1 MTSRE
6 GGAMGSDSRD
16 DPGSGTGASGTES
29 SATGD
34 GDTGTGHIWEGNAPG
49 SRARA
54 IQIYR
59 EVMTV
64 EPDEATSPYAQ
75 STLDFVFG
83 RVWSRDGLSRR
94 DRRWITLACVA
105 AADSIG
111 PINAHVYA
119 ALNSGDIAIAEMLE
133 FVLHFAVY
141 CGWPK
146 GSAVE
151 GVIRQQ
157 WARIQRERGEETAP
171 LASLTIDSLGPGD
184 PEERVS
190 GGEEAFREV
199 NLIRAPERDT
209 PYTQAGILNFV
220 FGHVWQRP
228 GLSRRDRRL
237 ITVACVGID
246 DSVMPI
252 RSHVGSAL
260 QSGDISLGE
269 MREVALQFSAY
280 YGFAKGEFLSQ
291 VAEETWDRLVDEGLE
306 PSPPS

>member
-1 MTSRE
+1 
-6 GGAMGSDSRD
+6 MGSDSRND
-16 DPGSGTGASGTES
+16 WGSDSGGNPDSDTGGSNAVGSPASG
-29 SATGD
+29 
-34 GDTGTGHIWEGNAPG
+34 
-49 SRARA
+49 RAQA
-54 IQIYR
+54 IQMYR

-64 EPDEATSPYAQ
+64 EPDQATSPYAE

-94 DRRWITLACVA
+94 DRRWVTLACVA
-105 AADSIG
+105 GADSIG

-119 ALNSGDIAIAEMLE
+119 ALNSGDITIAEMLE

-157 WARIQRERGEETAP
+157 WARIQEERGEAPAP
-171 LASLTIDSLGPGD
+171 LPPLTIDSLGPGD
-184 PEERVS
+184 PEERVR
-190 GGEEAFREV
+190 GGEEAFRDI
-199 NLIRAPERDT
+199 NLIGAPQPDT

-237 ITVACVGID
+237 ITLACVGID

-291 VAEETWDRLVDEGLE
+291 VAEET
-306 PSPPS
+306 

>member
-1 MTSRE
+1 
-6 GGAMGSDSRD
+6 MGSDSRD
-16 DPGSGTGASGTES
+16 SGSGATEGS
-29 SATGD
+29 DPRGGDTGD
-34 GDTGTGHIWEGNAPG
+34 G
-49 SRARA
+49 RA
-54 IQIYR
+54 IDDPTSDRAQAIRMYC

-64 EPDEATSPYAQ
+64 EPEQVTSPYAE

-83 RVWSRDGLSRR
+83 HVWSRDGLSRR
-94 DRRWITLACVA
+94 DRRWVTLACVA
-105 AADSIG
+105 GADSVG
-111 PINAHVYA
+111 PIDAHVYA
-119 ALNSGDIAIAEMLE
+119 ALNSGDITIVEMLE

-146 GSAVE
+146 GSHVE

-157 WARIQRERGEETAP
+157 WARIQEERGQASAP
-171 LASLTIDSLGPGD
+171 LPPLTIDSLGPGD
-184 PEERVS
+184 PEERVR
-190 GGEEAFREV
+190 GGEEAFRDI
-199 NLIRAPERDT
+199 NLIGAPARDT

-237 ITVACVGID
+237 ITLACVGID

-260 QSGDISLGE
+260 KSGDISLGE

-280 YGFAKGEFLSQ
+280 YGFAKGEFLSE
-291 VAEETWDRLVDEGLE
+291 VAEETWDRLVEQGLVAQGGTVDH
-306 PSPPS
+306 PG

>member
-1 MTSRE
+1 
-6 GGAMGSDSRD
+6 MGSDSRND
-16 DPGSGTGASGTES
+16 WGSNSGGNPDSDTGGSNAVGSPASG
-29 SATGD
+29 
-34 GDTGTGHIWEGNAPG
+34 
-49 SRARA
+49 RAQA
-54 IQIYR
+54 IQMYR

-64 EPDEATSPYAQ
+64 EPDQATSPYAE

-94 DRRWITLACVA
+94 DRRWVTLACVA
-105 AADSIG
+105 GADSIG

-119 ALNSGDIAIAEMLE
+119 ALNSGDITIAEMLE

-157 WARIQRERGEETAP
+157 WARIQEERGEAPAP
-171 LASLTIDSLGPGD
+171 LPPLTIDSLGPGD
-184 PEERVS
+184 PEERVR
-190 GGEEAFREV
+190 GGEEAFRDI
-199 NLIRAPERDT
+199 NLIGAPQPDT

-220 FGHVWQRP
+220 FGHVWLRP

-237 ITVACVGID
+237 ITLACVGID

-291 VAEETWDRLVDEGLE
+291 VAEETWDRLVEEGLE
-306 PSPPS
+306 PFTTAGS

>member
-1 MTSRE
+1 
-6 GGAMGSDSRD
+6 MGSGSRD
-16 DPGSGTGASGTES
+16 SGDIGDKRHSRDNPGRD
-29 SATGD
+29 TGD
-34 GDTGTGHIWEGNAPG
+34 GNPIG
-49 SRARA
+49 SPASDRAAA
-54 IQIYR
+54 IQMYR
-59 EVMTV
+59 DVMTV
-64 EPDEATSPYAQ
+64 EPEPATSPFAQ

-94 DRRWITLACVA
+94 DRRWVTLACVA
-105 AADSIG
+105 GADSLG
-111 PINAHVYA
+111 PIDAHVYA
-119 ALNSGDIAIAEMLE
+119 ALNSGDITIAEMLE

-146 GSAVE
+146 GSHVE

-157 WARIQRERGEETAP
+157 WARIQGERGEGSVP
-171 LASLTIDSLGPGD
+171 LAPLTIDSLGPAD
-184 PEERVS
+184 PEERVR
-190 GGEEAFREV
+190 GGEQAFRDI
-199 NLIRAPERDT
+199 NLIGAPAPDT

-237 ITVACVGID
+237 ITLACVGID
-246 DSVMPI
+246 DAVMPI

-291 VAEETWDRLVDEGLE
+291 VAEETWDRLVEQGLVAGGRAVDH
-306 PSPPS
+306 PG

>member
-1 MTSRE
+1 M
-6 GGAMGSDSRD
+6 
-16 DPGSGTGASGTES
+16 
-29 SATGD
+29 
-34 GDTGTGHIWEGNAPG
+34 
-49 SRARA
+49 
-54 IQIYR
+54 YR

-64 EPDEATSPYAQ
+64 EPDQATSPYAE

-94 DRRWITLACVA
+94 DRRWVTLACVA
-105 AADSIG
+105 GADSLG

-119 ALNSGDIAIAEMLE
+119 ALNSGDITIAEMLE

-151 GVIRQQ
+151 SVIRQH
-157 WARIQRERGEETAP
+157 WARIQEERGEGSAP
-171 LASLTIDSLGPGD
+171 LPPLTINSLGPGD
-184 PEERVS
+184 PEERVR

-199 NLIRAPERDT
+199 NLIRAPGRDT

-237 ITVACVGID
+237 ITLACVGID

-260 QSGDISLGE
+260 QSGDISLVE

-291 VAEETWDRLVDEGLE
+291 VAEETWGRLVEEGLE
-306 PSPPS
+306 PFTSAGS

>member
-1 MTSRE
+1 
-6 GGAMGSDSRD
+6 MGSDSRD
-16 DPGSGTGASGTES
+16 DRGSDSRDDRGSDTGGNSDSDTGGS
-29 SATGD
+29 NATGSPPSD
-34 GDTGTGHIWEGNAPG
+34 
-49 SRARA
+49 RAQA
-54 IQIYR
+54 IQMYR

-64 EPDEATSPYAQ
+64 EPDQATSPFAE

-83 RVWSRDGLSRR
+83 RVWSRDGLGRR
-94 DRRWITLACVA
+94 DRRWVTLACVA
-105 AADSIG
+105 GADSIG

-119 ALNSGDIAIAEMLE
+119 ALNSGDITIAEMLE

-157 WARIQRERGEETAP
+157 WARINEERGESSAP
-171 LASLTIDSLGPGD
+171 LPPLTIDSLGPGD
-184 PEERVS
+184 PEERVR
-190 GGEEAFREV
+190 GGEEAFRDI
-199 NLIRAPERDT
+199 NLIGAPPPDT

-237 ITVACVGID
+237 ITLACVGID

-291 VAEETWDRLVDEGLE
+291 VGEETWDHLVDEGLE
-306 PSPPS
+306 PFTSAES